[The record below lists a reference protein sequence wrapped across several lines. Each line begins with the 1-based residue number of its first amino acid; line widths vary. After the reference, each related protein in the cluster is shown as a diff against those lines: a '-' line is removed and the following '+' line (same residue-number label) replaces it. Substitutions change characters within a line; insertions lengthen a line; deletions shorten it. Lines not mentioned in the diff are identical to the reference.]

1 MKQPH
6 VSLPF
11 LAAVLAALCLLSACT
26 DRVGRV
32 RSALEA
38 ADSLMM
44 TAPEAALDTL
54 YGIDSISIGKLDRSG
69 VALYTLLRTEAEY
82 KCYLPVA
89 EDTAVFEAADYYRDR
104 PDEDMYYARALIM
117 SGSVRQER
125 SELNLALQAY
135 KEAEPILERLGNLEQ
150 LGLLNTRMG
159 SLFQSSFVD
168 IPSAIYRYRK
178 ALDYFKKA
186 DLPNREISARL
197 SLARMLMIDS
207 SESAM
212 RLLDSTLSMVVQC
225 GDRLSGLSA
234 LELMTYGY
242 DLETSGREVLNIISK
257 VFSMYGPIPLTS
269 TEGRIY
275 RNLIASS
282 ASCYIS
288 LEMPDSAKLILEKM
302 PVTDKV
308 DSMWYYSIVSDIAK
322 SDGDWRTVAE
332 SNEKAGRIQQEILE
346 EGYEIQLAESE
357 YRYDNAELKA
367 SLYKKEKEIFLYVLL
382 AIILLGVVS
391 ILMRF
396 MIKLLKK
403 HRKDTAR
410 LRNALKSKASELERL
425 KLEREQDESARIAL
439 EKMLRQ
445 QISSNKMLMGYYNL
459 NYNAMK
465 RLVQI
470 FDLHETNPKYFLAKA
485 VEIAEHLIKQTG
497 SSGNTYTLID
507 TAYPGFLD
515 KLFNEFPELKE
526 EDKYLISLTCLGY
539 PNRTVAYLL
548 KISETN
554 LSTKRTRLAQK
565 MGLGKSLV
573 KYLNERFCS
582 YQSKPNNNS

>member
-1 MKQPH
+1 
-6 VSLPF
+6 
-11 LAAVLAALCLLSACT
+11 
-26 DRVGRV
+26 
-32 RSALEA
+32 
-38 ADSLMM
+38 
-44 TAPEAALDTL
+44 
-54 YGIDSISIGKLDRSG
+54 
-69 VALYTLLRTEAEY
+69 
-82 KCYLPVA
+82 
-89 EDTAVFEAADYYRDR
+89 
-104 PDEDMYYARALIM
+104 
-117 SGSVRQER
+117 
-125 SELNLALQAY
+125 
-135 KEAEPILERLGNLEQ
+135 
-150 LGLLNTRMG
+150 
-159 SLFQSSFVD
+159 
-168 IPSAIYRYRK
+168 
-178 ALDYFKKA
+178 
-186 DLPNREISARL
+186 
-197 SLARMLMIDS
+197 
-207 SESAM
+207 
-212 RLLDSTLSMVVQC
+212 
-225 GDRLSGLSA
+225 
-234 LELMTYGY
+234 
-242 DLETSGREVLNIISK
+242 
-257 VFSMYGPIPLTS
+257 
-269 TEGRIY
+269 
-275 RNLIASS
+275 
-282 ASCYIS
+282 
-288 LEMPDSAKLILEKM
+288 
-302 PVTDKV
+302 
-308 DSMWYYSIVSDIAK
+308 
-322 SDGDWRTVAE
+322 
-332 SNEKAGRIQQEILE
+332 
-346 EGYEIQLAESE
+346 
-357 YRYDNAELKA
+357 
-367 SLYKKEKEIFLYVLL
+367 
-382 AIILLGVVS
+382 
-391 ILMRF
+391 MRF

-565 MGLGKSLV
+565 MGLGKSIV